1 MQGIQTV
8 TIDILNNQVVKLLQD
23 LEGMHLI
30 RLRKKISPPSN
41 ADNQIIKYKGAMTK
55 QALNDIDMQLKEL
68 RNEWE

>member
-30 RLRKKISPPSN
+30 RLRNGMTHFSKAN
-41 ADNQIIKYKGAMTK
+41 NQTIKYKGAMTK
-55 QALNDIDMQLKEL
+55 QALHEIDKQLKEL
-68 RNEWE
+68 RND